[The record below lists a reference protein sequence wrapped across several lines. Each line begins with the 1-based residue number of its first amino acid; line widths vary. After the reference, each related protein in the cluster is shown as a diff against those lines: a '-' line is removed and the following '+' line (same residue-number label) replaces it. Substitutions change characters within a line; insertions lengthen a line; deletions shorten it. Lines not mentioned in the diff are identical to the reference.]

1 MRRKK
6 MTSINVDTILSDEEL
21 IQGSDEWFAAR
32 MGKITAS
39 RLGDI
44 MRKTRYGESTYK
56 AKVRLELAI
65 ERITGKSA
73 SSVVMNK
80 AMYDGVEREPD
91 ARKLFEAVT
100 QKEVAL
106 CGSFDHPTIPN
117 TSASPDGLLRGE
129 NACLELKCPTH
140 ATHAKNLMSD
150 TMDKRYLYQ
159 VQHQIQCTESDY
171 AYFASYHPDF
181 PPELRLKWVR
191 VEKDDSVIKSL
202 EEEIRAFDISIE
214 DLIIKIKDGGNKNG

>member
-1 MRRKK
+1 

-73 SSVVMNK
+73 SSITPNR
-80 AMYDGVEREPD
+80 AMYDGIEREPD
-91 ARKLFEAVT
+91 ARKLFELVT

-181 PPELRLKWVR
+181 PPALRLKWVR